1 MIPHERGLQIKRDID
16 ECGLDGVL
24 EGLGGCYMHE
34 APSRLP
40 QVERVKQSVKTSGC
54 PMPCFWE
61 DDSFDFDKFYIGS
74 DEKSRCKELFGRM
87 PDIEVIDREKG
98 FYECIPRGHSKA
110 TAIDLVLKH
119 YGISKEDA
127 YVFGD
132 SSNDLSMFRY
142 AENCVVMGDHSPV
155 LELYAT
161 FITKTVEDDGIAYA
175 MKELGII

>member
-1 MIPHERGLQIKRDID
+1 MIPHERGLQIKKDID
-16 ECGLDGVL
+16 DCGLDGVL
-24 EGLGGCYMHE
+24 EGLGGCYMHKT
-34 APSRLP
+34 PSRLP
-40 QVERVKQSVKTSGC
+40 QVERVKQSVKLSGC
-54 PMPCFWE
+54 PMPCYWE

-74 DEKSRCKELFGRM
+74 DEKSCCKELFGRM

-132 SSNDLSMFRY
+132 SSNDLSMFQY
-142 AENCVVMGDHSPV
+142 AVNCIAMGDHSPV
-155 LELYAT
+155 LEPYIS
-161 FITKTVEDDGIAYA
+161 FVTKTVEDDGIAYA

>member
-1 MIPHERGLQIKRDID
+1 MKIISGLRKMDPILIVIMWCSQQ
-16 ECGLDGVL
+16 
-24 EGLGGCYMHE
+24 
-34 APSRLP
+34 PS
-40 QVERVKQSVKTSGC
+40 
-54 PMPCFWE
+54 
-61 DDSFDFDKFYIGS
+61 
-74 DEKSRCKELFGRM
+74 
-87 PDIEVIDREKG
+87 
-98 FYECIPRGHSKA
+98 
-110 TAIDLVLKH
+110 LVLLQQH
-119 YGISKEDA
+119 CGIGIEDA